1 MELSLDI
8 NNLLT
13 FENTFMFLALLV
25 FLVSI
30 YFLTK
35 EKKKLQKLVERRVKV
50 FQKVFDISE
59 DAILVLSDKNKV
71 LYANK
76 SMIKLL
82 GLPERFMLKPLAY
95 MPKVKVKKDWLGL
108 DTFIKKAHKVSED
121 KMQSFPQSSLAV
133 HIR

>member
-13 FENTFMFLALLV
+13 FENTFMFLAFLV
-25 FLVSI
+25 LLVSI

-35 EKKKLQKLVERRVKV
+35 EKRKLQKLVERRLKV
-50 FQKVFDISE
+50 FQKAFDISE

-82 GLPERFMLKPLAY
+82 NLPE
-95 MPKVKVKKDWLGL
+95 
-108 DTFIKKAHKVSED
+108 
-121 KMQSFPQSSLAV
+121 
-133 HIR
+133 